1 MHINQN
7 EISAISTDL
16 AGKVALVTGSSQGIG
31 ASAAISLARNGA
43 DVAVN
48 YLRAADITVGQFR
61 SEDPAQ
67 EVCKQI
73 WALGQSA
80 HAIQA
85 NVTDS
90 EAVKHMVA
98 DIQQAL
104 GPIDILVNNAGH
116 NLGRD
121 ILEISEA
128 DWDWVLNLNLK
139 AYFLCTKAVLPGMLE
154 RKDGRIINIA
164 SISGQRGGFSCDVDY
179 SAAKA
184 GIMGFTRALARWA
197 APRGVLV
204 NAIAPGYID
213 VPRRGGIVSPH
224 LARLIE
230 RVPLKRQGTSEEI
243 SEVVA
248 FLAGPGAT
256 YIVGEVIS
264 VNGGAHIA

>member
-1 MHINQN
+1 M
-7 EISAISTDL
+7 TTL
-16 AGKVALVTGSSQGIG
+16 AGRVALVTGASRGIG
-31 ASAAISLARNGA
+31 AETAVVLARNGA

-48 YLRAADITVGQFR
+48 YVRAKDRA
-61 SEDPAQ
+61 E
-67 EVCKQI
+67 EVCEKI
-73 WALGQSA
+73 RERGGRA

-85 NVTDS
+85 DVTDG

-98 DIQQAL
+98 DVEQTF

-116 NLGRD
+116 NPSRN
-121 ILEISEA
+121 ILDISEE
-128 DWDWVLNLNLK
+128 DWDWVLDLNLK
-139 AYFLCTKAVLPGMLE
+139 AYFLCSKAVLPGMLD
-154 RKDGRIINIA
+154 RKDGRIINIT

-204 NAIAPGYID
+204 NAIAPGYIN
-213 VPRRGGIVSPH
+213 VPRRGGVVSPH
-224 LARLIE
+224 LASLIE
-230 RVPLKRQGTSEEI
+230 RVPLKRQGTPEEI
-243 SEVVA
+243 GEVVA
-248 FLAGPGAT
+248 FLAGPGST

>member
-1 MHINQN
+1 M
-7 EISAISTDL
+7 TKDL
-16 AGKVALVTGSSQGIG
+16 SGKIALVTGASQGIG
-31 ASAAISLARNGA
+31 AGVALSLARRGA

-48 YLRAADITVGQFR
+48 YLQSADVAVNYLRGR
-61 SEDPAQ
+61 DLAQ
-67 EVCKQI
+67 EVCEQI
-73 WALGQSA
+73 QALGRQA
-80 HAIQA
+80 HPIQA
-85 NVTDS
+85 DVTDG

-98 DIQQAL
+98 EVERKL
-104 GPIDILVNNAGH
+104 GSIDILVNNAGH
-116 NLGRD
+116 NPARN

-139 AYFLCTKAVLPGMLE
+139 AYFLCTRAVLRGMLD
-154 RKDGRIINIA
+154 RKEGRIINIT

-204 NAIAPGYID
+204 NAIAPGY
-213 VPRRGGIVSPH
+213 VMVERRGGVVAPH
-224 LARLIE
+224 LASLIE
-230 RVPLKRQGTSEEI
+230 RVPLKRQGIPEEI
-243 SEVVA
+243 GEVVA

-264 VNGGAHIA
+264 VNGGAHMA